1 MQCDITDIL
10 ARDEVKY
17 GHLNRRQYPDYR
29 VQKAVDMAMTNAVS
43 MSAAIKQYISTKYDQ
58 HPDMFKI
65 DLEAIDT
72 LRTSAVYSLEAHVSG
87 VQKLTLYAAQLV
99 WIGGKFPIDVRT
111 PSGQDSS
118 QAQIGVDFTW
128 YPALGF
134 NTQRPESQNNLR
146 YELANVLYNL
156 ASLYTQLAVSLNRST
171 SDGLKSACNYFCQAA
186 GVISHLKET
195 VIPELRTMPPEDMDT
210 VTLESL
216 QQLLLAQAQECFWS
230 KAVKDGLKDGLIAKL
245 AAKVSDFYD
254 QAAEYGTMSDIIST
268 EWIHHMTAKHHHFAA
283 AAQYRASRDC
293 LDRQKYGEEVARLR
307 DSLVCVNEAL
317 KESRWINKIVLG
329 DLNGLK
335 ARVNEDLK
343 RAEKDNDVIYLMSV
357 PPKSELKSLD
367 RAGMATPRIPQEVSD
382 PYSALGDKGAFGQ
395 PLFARLVP
403 YAVHVAV
410 SIYDERKERL
420 VNNTIIDELEALT
433 TKLRDLL
440 QSLNLPASLQAI
452 EKPLGLPPSLTTHAE
467 EIRQQDGLHKLQRA
481 MHEIRKLKAND
492 EAMYQ
497 EGVGLLK
504 IEAADDDKARSKH
517 GTARWTRQ
525 PSPQAAEKL
534 YAQVNEID
542 GYLKSAASSDELV
555 RNKFKDCESVI
566 QILSSTKMDLDAS
579 VPSSKRATLTPAV
592 EKAAD
597 NLRSALNDVSHLE
610 RRRKRIMHEMREKVK
625 NDDINSAILAETAR
639 FEREYPMQKIEPAM
653 FENLFED
660 RLEQY
665 EKIRRVVSEE
675 KESQP
680 QLVVRIQEAN
690 AAFVTARRGDSS
702 TKEREQALQRLEN
715 AYFKYKEIV
724 SNLNTG
730 RKFYND
736 LATIVTRFTDECRD
750 FAYHRRVEAGQMETD
765 LSTALS
771 NLSLNLQDQK
781 ERQSL
786 RSHYAPQQQPPPHS
800 NAPITAPT
808 PTRAPQPEPGIWNP
822 TQGIKFGGTP
832 PQQPQQVSS
841 NVHHP
846 TYPNASARGGQ
857 WDVSRGVQFG

>member
-1 MQCDITDIL
+1 MASNIL
-10 ARDEVKY
+10 F
-17 GHLNRRQYPDYR
+17 LPFRR
-29 VQKAVDMAMTNAVS
+29 TNAVS
-43 MSAAIKQYISTKYDQ
+43 MSTAIKQYISTKYDQ
-58 HPDMFKI
+58 HPDMFKK
-65 DLEAIDT
+65 DLEAIDIM
-72 LRTSAVYSLEAHVSG
+72 RTNAVNSLEAHVSG
-87 VQKLTLYAAQLV
+87 IQKLTVYAAQLV
-99 WIGGKFPIDVRT
+99 WIGGKFPID
-111 PSGQDSS
+111 
-118 QAQIGVDFTW
+118 IGVDFTW
-128 YPALGF
+128 YPALGY

-146 YELANVLYNL
+146 FELANVLFNL

-186 GVISHLKET
+186 GVISHLKDT
-195 VIPELRTMPPEDMDT
+195 VIPDLRTTPPEDMDT
-210 VTLESL
+210 MTLESI

-230 KAVKDGLKDGLIAKL
+230 KAVKDGLKDSLIAKL

-254 QAAEYGTMSDIIST
+254 QAAEFGTHSDIIST

-293 LDRQKYGEEVARLR
+293 LEKQKYGEEVARLR

-317 KESRWINKIVLG
+317 KESRWINKVVLG

-343 RAEKDNDVIYLMSV
+343 RAEKDNDVIYLMPV
-357 PPKSELKSLD
+357 PPKSELKTLD
-367 RAGMATPRIPQEVSD
+367 RAGMATARIPPEVSD
-382 PYSALGDKGAFGQ
+382 LYSALGDKGAFGQ

-420 VNNTIIDELEALT
+420 VNTTIIDELEALT

-440 QSLNLPASLQAI
+440 QSLNLPSSLQAL
-452 EKPLGLPPSLTTHAE
+452 EKPLGLPPSLISHAE

-481 MHEIRKLKAND
+481 IHEIRKLKAND
-492 EAMYQ
+492 EAIYQ

-504 IEAADDDKARSKH
+504 TEAAEDEKARSKH
-517 GTARWTRQ
+517 GTDRWSRQ

-534 YAQVNEID
+534 YAKVNEID

-555 RNKFKDCESVI
+555 RKKFKECESALQV
-566 QILSSTKMDLDAS
+566 LSGTKLDLEAF
-579 VPSSKRATLTPAV
+579 VPSSRRATLTPAV

-597 NLRSALNDVSHLE
+597 NLRSVLSEVNQLE
-610 RRRKRIMHEMREKVK
+610 RRRKRIIQQMREKVR

-665 EKIRRVVSEE
+665 NEDKKVVLQE
-675 KESQP
+675 KESQS
-680 QLVVRIQEAN
+680 QLVSRIQQAN

-702 TKEREQALQRLEN
+702 TKEREQALQQLDN

-736 LATIVTRFTDECRD
+736 LATIVTSFTDDCRN
-750 FAYHRRVEAGQMETD
+750 FAYQRRVEAGQMETD
-765 LSTALS
+765 LASALS
-771 NLSLNLQDQK
+771 NLNLNLQDQK
-781 ERQSL
+781 ERQTL
-786 RSHYAPQQQPPPHS
+786 RSHYTTQQQPPSS
-800 NAPITAPT
+800 NGPIAAPT

-822 TQGIKFGGTP
+822 AQGIKFGGAP
-832 PQQPQQVSS
+832 PQQVQQPQQPIG

-846 TYPNASARGGQ
+846 AYPNANTRSGGQ
-857 WDVSRGVQFG
+857 WDVSRGIQFG

>member
-1 MQCDITDIL
+1 
-10 ARDEVKY
+10 
-17 GHLNRRQYPDYR
+17 
-29 VQKAVDMAMTNAVS
+29 MAMNILFLPFRRTNAVS

-58 HPDMFKI
+58 HPDMFKK

-72 LRTSAVYSLEAHVSG
+72 LRTNAVNSLEAHVSG
-87 VQKLTLYAAQLV
+87 VQKLTAYAAQLV

-111 PSGQDSS
+111 PGRRESFH
-118 QAQIGVDFTW
+118 AQSYG
-128 YPALGF
+128 
-134 NTQRPESQNNLR
+134 ESQNNLR
-146 YELANVLYNL
+146 FELANVLYNL

-195 VIPELRTMPPEDMDT
+195 VVPELRTIPPEDMDI
-210 VTLESL
+210 VTLESI

-254 QAAEYGTMSDIIST
+254 QAAEFGTKSDIIST
-268 EWIHHMTAKHHHFAA
+268 EWIHHMTAKLHHFAA

-293 LDRQKYGEEVARLR
+293 LDKQKYGEEVARLR
-307 DSLVCVNEAL
+307 DSLTYVNEAL

-335 ARVNEDLK
+335 ARVSEDLK

-357 PPKSELKSLD
+357 PPKSELKTLD

-382 PYSALGDKGAFGQ
+382 PYSALGDKATFGQ

-420 VNNTIIDELEALT
+420 VNSTIIDELEALT

-440 QSLNLPASLQAI
+440 QSLNLPASLQAL

-492 EAMYQ
+492 ETMYQ

-504 IEAADDDKARSKH
+504 TEAAEDDKARSKH

-525 PSPQAAEKL
+525 PSHQAAEKL
-534 YAQVNEID
+534 YAQVKEID
-542 GYLKSAASSDELV
+542 GYLRSAASSDELV
-555 RNKFKDCESVI
+555 RSKFKDCESAI
-566 QILSSTKMDLDAS
+566 QILSGTKMDLESS
-579 VPSSKRATLTPAV
+579 VPSSRRATLTPAV
-592 EKAAD
+592 EEAAD
-597 NLRSALNDVSHLE
+597 NLRSALNDVNQLE
-610 RRRKRIMHEMREKVK
+610 RRRKRIMQQMREKVK

-653 FENLFED
+653 FESLFED

-665 EKIRRVVSEE
+665 EEDRRVVSEE
-675 KESQP
+675 KESQS

-690 AAFVTARRGDSS
+690 AAFITARRGDSS

-750 FAYHRRVEAGQMETD
+750 FAYHRRMEAGQMETLVALSLFFVHLAVIDSLSD
-765 LSTALS
+765 LTTALS
-771 NLSLNLQDQK
+771 NLNLNLQDQK

-786 RSHYAPQQQPPPHS
+786 RSHYATQQQPPPS
-800 NAPITAPT
+800 DTTIAAPT

-822 TQGIKFGGTP
+822 AQGIKFGGAP
-832 PQQPQQVSS
+832 LQQPQQIDS
-841 NVHHP
+841 NLHHP
-846 TYPNASARGGQ
+846 AYPNANAKGGGQ
-857 WDVSRGVQFG
+857 WDVSRGVR

>member
-1 MQCDITDIL
+1 MSSNIL
-10 ARDEVKY
+10 F
-17 GHLNRRQYPDYR
+17 LPFRR
-29 VQKAVDMAMTNAVS
+29 TTAVS

-58 HPDMFKI
+58 HPDMFKK

-72 LRTSAVYSLEAHVSG
+72 IRTNAVNALEAHVSG
-87 VQKLTLYAAQLV
+87 IHKITMYTAQLV
-99 WIGGKFPIDVRT
+99 WIGGKFPID
-111 PSGQDSS
+111 
-118 QAQIGVDFTW
+118 IGVDFTW

-134 NTQRPESQNNLR
+134 NQQRPESQNNLR
-146 YELANVLYNL
+146 FELANILYNL

-186 GVISHLKET
+186 GVISHLKDT
-195 VIPELRTMPPEDMDT
+195 VIPDLRTTPPEDMDT
-210 VTLESL
+210 MTLESIE
-216 QQLLLAQAQECFWS
+216 QLLLAQAQECFWS

-254 QAAEYGTMSDIIST
+254 QAAEFGTKSDVIST

-293 LDRQKYGEEVARLR
+293 LDKQKYGEEVSRLR

-317 KESRWINKIVLG
+317 KESRWINKMVLG

-335 ARVNEDLK
+335 ARVTEDLK
-343 RAEKDNDVIYLMSV
+343 RAEKDNDVIYLMPV
-357 PPKSELKSLD
+357 PPKSELRTLD
-367 RAGMATPRIPQEVSD
+367 RAGMATARVPKEVAD
-382 PYSALGDKGAFGQ
+382 PHSALGDKSAFGQ

-420 VNNTIIDELEALT
+420 VNTSIIDELEALT
-433 TKLRDLL
+433 NKLRDLL
-440 QSLNLPASLQAI
+440 QSLNLPASLQAL
-452 EKPLGLPPSLTTHAE
+452 EKPLGLPPSLNTHAE
-467 EIRQQDGLHKLQRA
+467 ELRQQDGYHKLQRA

-497 EGVGLLK
+497 EGVNLLK
-504 IEAADDDKARSKH
+504 TEAAEDEKARTKH

-525 PSPQAAEKL
+525 PSSQAAERL

-542 GYLKSAASSDELV
+542 GYLKSAASSDDLV
-555 RNKFKDCESVI
+555 KNKFKECESAI
-566 QILSSTKMDLDAS
+566 RTLSGSNRDLEAS
-579 VPSSKRATLTPAV
+579 VPSSRRATLTPAV
-592 EKAAD
+592 ERAAD
-597 NLRSALNDVSHLE
+597 NLRLALSEVNNVE
-610 RRRKRIMHEMREKVK
+610 RKRKKIMIEMHEKVK
-625 NDDINSAILAETAR
+625 DDDINGAILAETAR

-660 RLEQY
+660 RLEHY
-665 EKIRRVVSEE
+665 EEDKVIVLRE
-675 KESQP
+675 KESQSH
-680 QLVVRIQEAN
+680 LTTRIQEAN

-736 LATIVTRFTDECRD
+736 LATIVTRFTDGCRN
-750 FAYHRRVEAGQMETD
+750 FAYQRRVEAGQMETD

-771 NLSLNLQDQK
+771 NLNLNFQDQQ
-781 ERQSL
+781 ERQVL
-786 RSHYAPQQQPPPHS
+786 RSHYAPPQQQP
-800 NAPITAPT
+800 APSPQQQQREVQPAEPMAAPT
-808 PTRAPQPEPGIWNP
+808 PTRAPPPEPGIWNP
-822 TQGIKFGGTP
+822 TQGIKFGGPAPAALPPPPP
-832 PQQPQQVSS
+832 PQGQPANG

-846 TYPNASARGGQ
+846 AYPNANARGGGQ
-857 WDVSRGVQFG
+857 WDVSRGVRFG